1 MNLLSKIFDKF
12 NYLSTLFD
20 IKKFLL
26 YNIIMNLIKELSF
39 MENNRVSRPLLLT
52 GLIVALIMFV
62 LLTIGGIITMIALP
76 AAMDAAGL
84 GDTGSMG
91 EAVLLISMFIVGVI
105 AVFAILGIIFS
116 AISISRWN
124 LPPEEFDKKKGMIT
138 TTFVFSVI
146 IVVLQ
151 IIGMLS
157 AFDVLTLIE
166 TIVLLV
172 AAIFIMIDRNK
183 NKALLEKAK
192 TDAQNASLE
201 KQLAEENQASQPAN
215 PNDQAV

>member
-1 MNLLSKIFDKF
+1 
-12 NYLSTLFD
+12 
-20 IKKFLL
+20 
-26 YNIIMNLIKELSF
+26 

-62 LLTIGGIITMIALP
+62 LLTISGIITMIALP

-151 IIGMLS
+151 IIGLLS

-183 NKALLEKAK
+183 NEALLEKAK

>member
-1 MNLLSKIFDKF
+1 
-12 NYLSTLFD
+12 
-20 IKKFLL
+20 
-26 YNIIMNLIKELSF
+26 MNLIKELSF

-84 GDTGSMG
+84 GNTGSMG
-91 EAVLLISMFIVGVI
+91 EAVLLISMFIMGVI

-151 IIGMLS
+151 IIGLLS
-157 AFDVLTLIE
+157 EFDLLTLIE

>member
-1 MNLLSKIFDKF
+1 
-12 NYLSTLFD
+12 
-20 IKKFLL
+20 
-26 YNIIMNLIKELSF
+26 

-124 LPPEEFDKKKGMIT
+124 LPPEEFDKKMAAELLKDRRTYVPDLYSQKKGR
-138 TTFVFSVI
+138 TF
-146 IVVLQ
+146 
-151 IIGMLS
+151 
-157 AFDVLTLIE
+157 
-166 TIVLLV
+166 
-172 AAIFIMIDRNK
+172 AAYLCLDTEEGKASFRLEFPKKK
-183 NKALLEKAK
+183 NKK
-192 TDAQNASLE
+192 
-201 KQLAEENQASQPAN
+201 
-215 PNDQAV
+215 